1 MKNLINLTLATI
13 GLLTINSNVLIISIL
28 ILVLINFKILSK
40 IIANLF
46 A

>member
-28 ILVLINFKILSK
+28 ILVLINFKNLSK

>member
-28 ILVLINFKILSK
+28 ILVLINFKILCK
-40 IIANLF
+40 ITANLF